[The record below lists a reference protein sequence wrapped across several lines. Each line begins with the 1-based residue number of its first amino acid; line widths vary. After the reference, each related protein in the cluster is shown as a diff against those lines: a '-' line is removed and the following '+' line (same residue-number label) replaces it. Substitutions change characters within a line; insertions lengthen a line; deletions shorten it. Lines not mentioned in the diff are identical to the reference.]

1 MYHLPCSSS
10 PTSGLPVGMAPTI
23 GVHGRLNEPH
33 ALVQGTRA
41 VVHATG
47 LHRWPRWKPEP
58 RAPRG
63 GWKPQRTTDPW
74 FVGISYPLVNVY
86 ITMERSTMLLM
97 GKLTISM
104 AIFNS
109 ELLNYQRVIHMQ
121 ALLSNISGI
130 FHIQLEISHPVGCI
144 PK

>member
-1 MYHLPCSSS
+1 VYHLPSS

-47 LHRWPRWKPEP
+47 LHPWPRWKPEP

-63 GWKPQRTTDPW
+63 DVPQRRPDPW
-74 FVGISYPLVNVY
+74 FVGSSYPLVNVY

-104 AIFNS
+104 AMFNS
-109 ELLNYQRVIHMQ
+109 YFDITR
-121 ALLSNISGI
+121 G
-130 FHIQLEISHPVGCI
+130 
-144 PK
+144 